1 MSRIRIAFRTD
12 ASTEQLRL
20 IRQMGA
26 TDAVTGRPAGDEGP
40 VWTLESILRV
50 QERIESFGLTLS
62 VIELIPIPD
71 RVKLGLPDRDEDI
84 DHFCQSIRN
93 LGRAGVPILAYNWM
107 AGMTWFRTSVATPVR
122 GGALSTAYDH
132 QQMLALPASELGAVA
147 EEQLWAGLEYF
158 LRVVMPVAEESN
170 VRLAVHP
177 DDPPVSPVR
186 GVGRILTSPA
196 AMQRVVDLV
205 PSTAN
210 GLTFCQGCFCEMGAD
225 VPENI
230 HRFGRQG
237 KIFFAHFRNLR
248 GVATNFVE
256 TFHDDGQ
263 LDMFTA
269 MKAYYD
275 VGFDGPIRP
284 DHAPTMEGESNDHPG
299 YALKGRML
307 AVGYM
312 RGLLEAIEKSDP
324 RRDTVS

>member
-1 MSRIRIAFRTD
+1 
-12 ASTEQLRL
+12 
-20 IRQMGA
+20 
-26 TDAVTGRPAGDEGP
+26 
-40 VWTLESILRV
+40 
-50 QERIESFGLTLS
+50 
-62 VIELIPIPD
+62 
-71 RVKLGLPDRDEDI
+71 
-84 DHFCQSIRN
+84 
-93 LGRAGVPILAYNWM
+93 
-107 AGMTWFRTSVATPVR
+107 
-122 GGALSTAYDH
+122 
-132 QQMLALPASELGAVA
+132 MLALPASELGAVA

-158 LRVVMPVAEESN
+158 LRVVMPVAEESK

>member
-1 MSRIRIAFRTD
+1 MWSLA
-12 ASTEQLRL
+12 
-20 IRQMGA
+20 
-26 TDAVTGRPAGDEGP
+26 
-40 VWTLESILRV
+40 SILRLKD
-50 QERIESFGLTLS
+50 RIESFGLTLS

-71 RVKLGLPDRDEDI
+71 RVKLGLPGRDEDI
-84 DHFCQSIRN
+84 EHFCRSIRN

-107 AGMTWFRTSVATPVR
+107 AGLTWFRTSVATPVR
-122 GGALSTAYDH
+122 GGALSTAYNH
-132 QQMLALPASELGAVA
+132 RQMQALPATELGAVP
-147 EEQLWAGLEYF
+147 EGQLWAGLEYF
-158 LRVVMPVAEESN
+158 LRAVVPVAEESN
-170 VRLAVHP
+170 VKLAVHP

-196 AMQRVVDLV
+196 ALQRVVELV
-205 PSTAN
+205 PSVAN
-210 GLTFCQGCFCEMGAD
+210 GLTFCQGCFCEMGVN

-230 HRFGRQG
+230 HHFGAQG

-248 GVATNFVE
+248 GIATDFVE

-263 LDMFTA
+263 LDMFAA

-275 VGFDGPIRP
+275 IGFDGPMRP

-299 YALKGRML
+299 YALQGRML

-312 RGLLEAIEKSDP
+312 RGLLEAIEKSDH